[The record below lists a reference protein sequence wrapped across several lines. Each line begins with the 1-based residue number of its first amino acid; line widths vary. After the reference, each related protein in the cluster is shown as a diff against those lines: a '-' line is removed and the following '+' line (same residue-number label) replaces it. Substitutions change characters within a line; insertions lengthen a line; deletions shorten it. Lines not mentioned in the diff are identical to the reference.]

1 MAYLSDTAKQH
12 IKDIIARWD
21 ELGHAPSHKEFN
33 SDPKVTNAMASCFG
47 SYDEAVK
54 EAKYYYNHPEQRY
67 KLDPPPPPPPKA
79 EVKGGKKRRNTTK
92 VKTIQEPC
100 KPLEQV
106 IPLKVGETR
115 VIPKVALK
123 TPLAA
128 PEEPKK
134 ESEELVV
141 TPIETTLEKPE
152 ISESAPPP
160 EPEIT
165 PISEPQPAEEP
176 IKEPE
181 IEALEEPE
189 ETPAE
194 PESTEVESKAT
205 PEEETDKPEET
216 EDSNPVPTKEVVRMS
231 QTIINLIGKPVIL
244 VNSSLFNKALNGIK
258 PDISPL
264 QSDGTAIA
272 MKAEITIDS
281 HIFEASDDLIEI
293 PIASVYGQPSI
304 LKDKRVHSFPDP
316 KEGTLLLVSREV
328 IDAACNIGRDTD
340 DLIYPLD
347 FAVYNGCMY
356 CKKLGRI

>member
-1 MAYLSDTAKQH
+1 
-12 IKDIIARWD
+12 
-21 ELGHAPSHKEFN
+21 
-33 SDPKVTNAMASCFG
+33 
-47 SYDEAVK
+47 
-54 EAKYYYNHPEQRY
+54 
-67 KLDPPPPPPPKA
+67 
-79 EVKGGKKRRNTTK
+79 
-92 VKTIQEPC
+92 
-100 KPLEQV
+100 
-106 IPLKVGETR
+106 
-115 VIPKVALK
+115 
-123 TPLAA
+123 
-128 PEEPKK
+128 
-134 ESEELVV
+134 
-141 TPIETTLEKPE
+141 
-152 ISESAPPP
+152 
-160 EPEIT
+160 
-165 PISEPQPAEEP
+165 
-176 IKEPE
+176 
-181 IEALEEPE
+181 
-189 ETPAE
+189 
-194 PESTEVESKAT
+194 
-205 PEEETDKPEET
+205 
-216 EDSNPVPTKEVVRMS
+216 MS

-272 MKAEITIDS
+272 MKAEIAIDS